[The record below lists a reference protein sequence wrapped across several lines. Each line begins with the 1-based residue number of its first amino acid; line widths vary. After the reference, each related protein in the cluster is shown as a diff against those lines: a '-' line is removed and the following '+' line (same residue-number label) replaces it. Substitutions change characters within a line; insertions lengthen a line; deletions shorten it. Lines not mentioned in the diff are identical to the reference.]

1 MLFWQQWSNS
11 DWKTLVDY
19 NTNEC
24 IIKTILKDTFFGY
37 INEKNR
43 KVWEKSHGKIV
54 VGMRRVEQSQHTVWP
69 TKSRNGCTKEQKK
82 SQSLLLYQFVEEQWV
97 PLFPPLDQWILCLS
111 RACSH
116 IQKPKITSRAK
127 RAKNYSKNSIYFEM
141 HARLFDA
148 LLKELCDPLIRKENI
163 FQVRSKEFAPHQR
176 GSCQVDIGSS
186 CCPRT
191 QTKFVV
197 KSLSQLLV
205 AVIHNPKDNPELL
218 PISR

>member
-1 MLFWQQWSNS
+1 
-11 DWKTLVDY
+11 
-19 NTNEC
+19 
-24 IIKTILKDTFFGY
+24 
-37 INEKNR
+37 
-43 KVWEKSHGKIV
+43 
-54 VGMRRVEQSQHTVWP
+54 
-69 TKSRNGCTKEQKK
+69 
-82 SQSLLLYQFVEEQWV
+82 
-97 PLFPPLDQWILCLS
+97 
-111 RACSH
+111 
-116 IQKPKITSRAK
+116 
-127 RAKNYSKNSIYFEM
+127 M

-148 LLKELCDPLIRKENI
+148 LIKELCDPLIRKENI

-218 PISR
+218 PISRQTRYRSLSQNKRRRTTNRHSFSIFCCQDRYHYSCHSIIIELKNPPKMSHLFCAAIIICFANFSNI